1 MRFDEING
9 VLGIIIN
16 ILQIRNTF
24 CLLFLNFFIIFRKG
38 RQMAS
43 ISNTYNNYMGA
54 YTSLY
59 SNSNKT
65 SNTQDSLSPLQNNT
79 EQTNLSDSEILDK
92 ISNQTHFYQE
102 SWREIIDGTKSP
114 AGFFALSQSVSFYEQ
129 DKGFISNIDTKL
141 QEKSTKNIT
150 LQEVEEAQEFLNKQ
164 MDNVMLE
171 LYKKNP
177 ELMESTMKR
186 SYDFYANDGLK
197 DNYKP
202 SEEIANLQFDR
213 KISNLLLEYAI
224 RTEAQELDKR
234 FENFLV
240 EIKRDVQNGNAD
252 EITSLDLSRAVGT
265 YREEKMAMSGYPF
278 FSQVTDMLSPAQQ
291 EKITDA
297 ISSVLSF
304 YSRSNSID
312 INGTKVSW
320 ETQGEDVYSIYGYG
334 SDITMGVACIDVK
347 IEYNTSNDDFLLPL
361 NAKNYNFDTTQSI
374 FDILNQK
381 EKLEKEN
388 QDFKNKQAIE
398 AYSYGNGYSSTLTSK
413 TSKEIDSFI
422 NQMIKEAKA

>member
-1 MRFDEING
+1 
-9 VLGIIIN
+9 
-16 ILQIRNTF
+16 
-24 CLLFLNFFIIFRKG
+24 
-38 RQMAS
+38 MAS

-65 SNTQDSLSPLQNNT
+65 SNAQDSLSPLQDNT

-129 DKGFISNIDTKL
+129 DKGFISKIDTKL

-186 SYDFYANDGLK
+186 DYDFYANGGFTES
-197 DNYKP
+197 YKR
-202 SEEIANLQFDR
+202 SEEIANLQFDKR
-213 KISNLLLEYAI
+213 ISNLLLDYGY
-224 RTEAQELDKR
+224 RTEVKELDNA

-240 EIKRDVQNGNAD
+240 KIKRDVQNGNAD
-252 EITSLDLSRAVGT
+252 EITSSDLAIAVGT
-265 YREEKMAMSGYPF
+265 YRQEKMLMSGYSF

-320 ETQGEDVYSIYGYG
+320 ETQAEGDNSVYGLNSNVSFYIG
-334 SDITMGVACIDVK
+334 CIDVK

-388 QDFKNKQAIE
+388 QDLKNKRAIE

>member
-1 MRFDEING
+1 
-9 VLGIIIN
+9 
-16 ILQIRNTF
+16 
-24 CLLFLNFFIIFRKG
+24 
-38 RQMAS
+38 MAS

-65 SNTQDSLSPLQNNT
+65 SNTQDSLSPLQDNT

-129 DKGFISNIDTKL
+129 DKGFISKIDTKL

-186 SYDFYANDGLK
+186 DYDFYANGGFTES
-197 DNYKP
+197 YKR
-202 SEEIANLQFDR
+202 SEEIANLQFDKR
-213 KISNLLLEYAI
+213 ISNLLLDYGY
-224 RTEAQELDKR
+224 RTEVKELDNA

-240 EIKRDVQNGNAD
+240 KIKRDVQNGNAD

-265 YREEKMAMSGYPF
+265 YREEKMAMSGYSF

-388 QDFKNKQAIE
+388 QDLKNKQAIE
-398 AYSYGNGYSSTLTSK
+398 AYNYGNGYSSTLTSK
-413 TSKEIDSFI
+413 TSKEID
-422 NQMIKEAKA
+422 

>member
-1 MRFDEING
+1 
-9 VLGIIIN
+9 
-16 ILQIRNTF
+16 
-24 CLLFLNFFIIFRKG
+24 
-38 RQMAS
+38 MAS

-65 SNTQDSLSPLQNNT
+65 SNTQDSLSPLQDNT

-102 SWREIIDGTKSP
+102 SWRKEHNKDNDILQKP
-114 AGFFALSQSVSFYEQ
+114 QALRLSVSFYEQ
-129 DKGFISNIDTKL
+129 DKGFISKIDTKL
-141 QEKSTKNIT
+141 QEKATKNIT

-164 MDNVMLE
+164 MDSVMLE

-186 SYDFYANDGLK
+186 DYDFYANDGLK

-213 KISNLLLEYAI
+213 KISNLLLEYGI

-252 EITSLDLSRAVGT
+252 EITSSDLAMAIGL
-265 YREEKMAMSGYPF
+265 YRQEKMQMSGYSF

-320 ETQGEDVYSIYGYG
+320 ETQVEGDNSVYGLNSNVSFYIG
-334 SDITMGVACIDVK
+334 CIDVK

-388 QDFKNKQAIE
+388 QDLKNKQAIE

>member
-1 MRFDEING
+1 
-9 VLGIIIN
+9 
-16 ILQIRNTF
+16 
-24 CLLFLNFFIIFRKG
+24 
-38 RQMAS
+38 MAS

-129 DKGFISNIDTKL
+129 DKGFISKIDTKL
-141 QEKSTKNIT
+141 QEKATKNIT

-186 SYDFYANDGLK
+186 DYDFYANGGFTES
-197 DNYKP
+197 YKR
-202 SEEIANLQFDR
+202 SEEIANLQFDKR
-213 KISNLLLEYAI
+213 ISNLLLDYGY
-224 RTEAQELDKR
+224 RTEVKELDNA

-252 EITSLDLSRAVGT
+252 EIASSDLAIAVGT
-265 YREEKMAMSGYPF
+265 YRQEKMLMSGYSF

-320 ETQGEDVYSIYGYG
+320 ETQAEGDNSVYGLNSNVSFYIG
-334 SDITMGVACIDVK
+334 CIDVK

-381 EKLEKEN
+381 EKLE
-388 QDFKNKQAIE
+388 
-398 AYSYGNGYSSTLTSK
+398 
-413 TSKEIDSFI
+413 
-422 NQMIKEAKA
+422 

>member
-1 MRFDEING
+1 
-9 VLGIIIN
+9 
-16 ILQIRNTF
+16 
-24 CLLFLNFFIIFRKG
+24 
-38 RQMAS
+38 MAS

-65 SNTQDSLSPLQNNT
+65 SNAQDSLSPLQDNT

-92 ISNQTHFYQE
+92 ISNQTRFYQE
-102 SWREIIDGTKSP
+102 IKRKFHDDNVAPGLTDIETFHLSAGT
-114 AGFFALSQSVSFYEQ
+114 FYDE
-129 DKGFISNIDTKL
+129 DKGFISKIDTKL

-202 SEEIANLQFDR
+202 SEEIANLQFDK
-213 KISNLLLEYAI
+213 KIQDLLLEYSI
-224 RTEAQELDKR
+224 RTEGGELDKR

-240 EIKRDVQNGNAD
+240 KIKRDVQNGNTD
-252 EITSLDLSRAVGT
+252 EITSSTLAMGVGT
-265 YREEKMAMSGYPF
+265 YRQEKMLMSGYSF
-278 FSQVTDMLSPAQQ
+278 FSLVTDMLSPAQQ

-347 IEYNTSNDDFLLPL
+347 IEYNTSNDDFLFPL

-388 QDFKNKQAIE
+388 QDLKNKQAIE

>member
-1 MRFDEING
+1 M
-9 VLGIIIN
+9 
-16 ILQIRNTF
+16 T
-24 CLLFLNFFIIFRKG
+24 
-38 RQMAS
+38 S
-43 ISNTYNNYMGA
+43 ISNTYNNYMGT

-59 SNSNKT
+59 SNSNKI
-65 SNTQDSLSPLQNNT
+65 SNTQDSLSPLQDNT

-102 SWREIIDGTKSP
+102 SWRKEKNKDNYILEKTQ
-114 AGFFALSQSVSFYEQ
+114 ALHLSVSFYEQ
-129 DKGFISNIDTKL
+129 DKGFIGKIDTKL

-164 MDNVMLE
+164 MDNVMLQ

-186 SYDFYANDGLK
+186 DYDFYANDGLK

-202 SEEIANLQFDR
+202 SEKIANLQFDR
-213 KISNLLLEYAI
+213 KISNLLLEYGI

-240 EIKRDVQNGNAD
+240 EIKRDVQNRNAD
-252 EITSLDLSRAVGT
+252 EITSPDLAMAIGL
-265 YREEKMAMSGYPF
+265 YRQEKMQMSGYSF

-312 INGTKVSW
+312 INDTKVSW
-320 ETQGEDVYSIYGYG
+320 ETQAESDNSVYGLNSNVSFYIG
-334 SDITMGVACIDVK
+334 CIDVK
-347 IEYNTSNDDFLLPL
+347 IEYNTSDDNFLLPL

-388 QDFKNKQAIE
+388 QDLKRKQAIE

-413 TSKEIDSFI
+413 FSKEIESFI
-422 NQMIKEAKA
+422 NQTIKESKT

>member
-1 MRFDEING
+1 
-9 VLGIIIN
+9 
-16 ILQIRNTF
+16 
-24 CLLFLNFFIIFRKG
+24 
-38 RQMAS
+38 MAS

-65 SNTQDSLSPLQNNT
+65 SNTQDSLSPLQDNT

-129 DKGFISNIDTKL
+129 DKGFISKIDTKL

-186 SYDFYANDGLK
+186 DYDFYANGGFTES
-197 DNYKP
+197 YKR
-202 SEEIANLQFDR
+202 SEEIANLQFDKR
-213 KISNLLLEYAI
+213 ISNLLLDYGY
-224 RTEAQELDKR
+224 RTEVKELDNA

-240 EIKRDVQNGNAD
+240 KIKRDVQNGNAD
-252 EITSLDLSRAVGT
+252 EITSSDLAIAVGT
-265 YREEKMAMSGYPF
+265 YRQEKMLMSGYSF

-312 INGTKVSW
+312 INDTKVSW
-320 ETQGEDVYSIYGYG
+320 ETQVEGDNSVYGLNSNVSFYI
-334 SDITMGVACIDVK
+334 SCIDVK

-388 QDFKNKQAIE
+388 QDLKNKQAIE

>member
-1 MRFDEING
+1 
-9 VLGIIIN
+9 
-16 ILQIRNTF
+16 
-24 CLLFLNFFIIFRKG
+24 
-38 RQMAS
+38 MAS
-43 ISNTYNNYMGA
+43 ISNTYNNYIGA

-102 SWREIIDGTKSP
+102 SWRKEHNKDNDILQKP
-114 AGFFALSQSVSFYEQ
+114 QALRLSVSFYEQ
-129 DKGFISNIDTKL
+129 DKGFISKIDTKL
-141 QEKSTKNIT
+141 QEKATKNIT

-164 MDNVMLE
+164 MDSVMLE

-186 SYDFYANDGLK
+186 DYDFYANDGLK

-213 KISNLLLEYAI
+213 KISNLLLEYGI

-252 EITSLDLSRAVGT
+252 EITSSDLAMAIGL
-265 YREEKMAMSGYPF
+265 YRQEKMQMSGYSF

-320 ETQGEDVYSIYGYG
+320 ETQVEGDNSVYGLNSNVSFYIG
-334 SDITMGVACIDVK
+334 CIDVK

-388 QDFKNKQAIE
+388 QDLKNKQAIE
-398 AYSYGNGYSSTLTSK
+398 AYSYSNGYSSTLTSK

>member
-1 MRFDEING
+1 
-9 VLGIIIN
+9 
-16 ILQIRNTF
+16 
-24 CLLFLNFFIIFRKG
+24 
-38 RQMAS
+38 
-43 ISNTYNNYMGA
+43 
-54 YTSLY
+54 
-59 SNSNKT
+59 
-65 SNTQDSLSPLQNNT
+65 
-79 EQTNLSDSEILDK
+79 
-92 ISNQTHFYQE
+92 
-102 SWREIIDGTKSP
+102 
-114 AGFFALSQSVSFYEQ
+114 
-129 DKGFISNIDTKL
+129 
-141 QEKSTKNIT
+141 
-150 LQEVEEAQEFLNKQ
+150 

-202 SEEIANLQFDR
+202 SEEIANLQFDKR
-213 KISNLLLEYAI
+213 ISNLLLDYGY
-224 RTEAQELDKR
+224 RTEVKELDNA

-240 EIKRDVQNGNAD
+240 KIKRDVQNGNAD
-252 EITSLDLSRAVGT
+252 EITSSDLAIAVGT

-278 FSQVTDMLSPAQQ
+278 FAQVTDMLSPAQQ

-347 IEYNTSNDDFLLPL
+347 IEYNTSNDDFLFPL

-388 QDFKNKQAIE
+388 QDLKNKQAIE

>member
-1 MRFDEING
+1 
-9 VLGIIIN
+9 
-16 ILQIRNTF
+16 
-24 CLLFLNFFIIFRKG
+24 
-38 RQMAS
+38 MAS

-65 SNTQDSLSPLQNNT
+65 SNTQDSLSPLQDNT

-129 DKGFISNIDTKL
+129 DKGFISKIDTKL

-186 SYDFYANDGLK
+186 DYDFYANGGFTES
-197 DNYKP
+197 YKR
-202 SEEIANLQFDR
+202 SEEIANLQFDKR
-213 KISNLLLEYAI
+213 ISNLLLDYGY
-224 RTEAQELDKR
+224 RTEVKELDNA

-240 EIKRDVQNGNAD
+240 KIKRDVQNGNAD
-252 EITSLDLSRAVGT
+252 EITSSDLAIAVGT
-265 YREEKMAMSGYPF
+265 YRQEKMLMSGYSF

-388 QDFKNKQAIE
+388 QDLKSKQAIE

>member
-1 MRFDEING
+1 
-9 VLGIIIN
+9 
-16 ILQIRNTF
+16 
-24 CLLFLNFFIIFRKG
+24 
-38 RQMAS
+38 MAS

-65 SNTQDSLSPLQNNT
+65 SNTQDSLSPLQDNT

-129 DKGFISNIDTKL
+129 DKGFISKIDTKL

-186 SYDFYANDGLK
+186 DYDFYANGGFTES
-197 DNYKP
+197 YKR
-202 SEEIANLQFDR
+202 SEEIANLQFDKR
-213 KISNLLLEYAI
+213 ISNLLLDYGY
-224 RTEAQELDKR
+224 RTEVKELDNA

-240 EIKRDVQNGNAD
+240 KIKRDVQNGNAD

-265 YREEKMAMSGYPF
+265 YREEKMAMSGYSF

-388 QDFKNKQAIE
+388 QDLKNKQAIE
-398 AYSYGNGYSSTLTSK
+398 AYNYGNGYSSTLTSK

>member
-1 MRFDEING
+1 
-9 VLGIIIN
+9 
-16 ILQIRNTF
+16 
-24 CLLFLNFFIIFRKG
+24 
-38 RQMAS
+38 MAS

-65 SNTQDSLSPLQNNT
+65 SNTQDSLSPLQDNT

-129 DKGFISNIDTKL
+129 DKGFISKIDTKL

-186 SYDFYANDGLK
+186 DYDFYANGGFTES
-197 DNYKP
+197 YKR
-202 SEEIANLQFDR
+202 SEEIANLQFDKR
-213 KISNLLLEYAI
+213 ISNLLLDYGY
-224 RTEAQELDKR
+224 RTEVKELDNA

-240 EIKRDVQNGNAD
+240 KIKRDVQNGNAD
-252 EITSLDLSRAVGT
+252 EITSSDLAIAVGT

-278 FSQVTDMLSPAQQ
+278 FAQVTDMLSPAQQ

-347 IEYNTSNDDFLLPL
+347 IEYNTSNDDFLFPL

-388 QDFKNKQAIE
+388 QDLKNKQAIE
-398 AYSYGNGYSSTLTSK
+398 AYNYGNGYSSTLTSK

>member
-1 MRFDEING
+1 
-9 VLGIIIN
+9 
-16 ILQIRNTF
+16 
-24 CLLFLNFFIIFRKG
+24 
-38 RQMAS
+38 MAS

-65 SNTQDSLSPLQNNT
+65 SNAQDSLSPLQDNT

-102 SWREIIDGTKSP
+102 SWRDSRNIVIVRGLCDVETLRLSAGTC
-114 AGFFALSQSVSFYEQ
+114 YEQ
-129 DKGFISNIDTKL
+129 DKGFISKIDTKL

-164 MDNVMLE
+164 MDSVMLE

-186 SYDFYANDGLK
+186 DYDFYANDGLK

-202 SEEIANLQFDR
+202 SEETANLQFDR

-240 EIKRDVQNGNAD
+240 EIKRDVQNGNTD
-252 EITSLDLSRAVGT
+252 EITSSTLAMGVGT
-265 YREEKMAMSGYPF
+265 YRREKMLMSGYSF

-388 QDFKNKQAIE
+388 QDLKNKQAIE

>member
-1 MRFDEING
+1 
-9 VLGIIIN
+9 
-16 ILQIRNTF
+16 
-24 CLLFLNFFIIFRKG
+24 
-38 RQMAS
+38 MAS

-65 SNTQDSLSPLQNNT
+65 SNTQDSLSPLQDNT

-129 DKGFISNIDTKL
+129 DKGFISKIDTKL
-141 QEKSTKNIT
+141 QEKATKNIT

-186 SYDFYANDGLK
+186 DYDFYANDGLK

-234 FENFLV
+234 FENFLI
-240 EIKRDVQNGNAD
+240 EIKRDVQNGNTD
-252 EITSLDLSRAVGT
+252 EITSSTLAMGVGT
-265 YREEKMAMSGYPF
+265 YRREKMLMSGYSF

-347 IEYNTSNDDFLLPL
+347 IEYNTSNDDFLFPL

-388 QDFKNKQAIE
+388 QDLKNKQAIE

>member
-1 MRFDEING
+1 
-9 VLGIIIN
+9 
-16 ILQIRNTF
+16 
-24 CLLFLNFFIIFRKG
+24 
-38 RQMAS
+38 MAS

-65 SNTQDSLSPLQNNT
+65 SNTQDSLSPLQDNT

-129 DKGFISNIDTKL
+129 DKGFISKIDTKL
-141 QEKSTKNIT
+141 QEKATKNIT

-202 SEEIANLQFDR
+202 SEEIANLQFDK
-213 KISNLLLEYAI
+213 KI
-224 RTEAQELDKR
+224 
-234 FENFLV
+234 
-240 EIKRDVQNGNAD
+240 
-252 EITSLDLSRAVGT
+252 
-265 YREEKMAMSGYPF
+265 
-278 FSQVTDMLSPAQQ
+278 
-291 EKITDA
+291 
-297 ISSVLSF
+297 
-304 YSRSNSID
+304 
-312 INGTKVSW
+312 
-320 ETQGEDVYSIYGYG
+320 
-334 SDITMGVACIDVK
+334 
-347 IEYNTSNDDFLLPL
+347 
-361 NAKNYNFDTTQSI
+361 
-374 FDILNQK
+374 
-381 EKLEKEN
+381 
-388 QDFKNKQAIE
+388 
-398 AYSYGNGYSSTLTSK
+398 
-413 TSKEIDSFI
+413 
-422 NQMIKEAKA
+422 

>member
-1 MRFDEING
+1 
-9 VLGIIIN
+9 
-16 ILQIRNTF
+16 
-24 CLLFLNFFIIFRKG
+24 
-38 RQMAS
+38 
-43 ISNTYNNYMGA
+43 
-54 YTSLY
+54 
-59 SNSNKT
+59 
-65 SNTQDSLSPLQNNT
+65 
-79 EQTNLSDSEILDK
+79 
-92 ISNQTHFYQE
+92 
-102 SWREIIDGTKSP
+102 
-114 AGFFALSQSVSFYEQ
+114 
-129 DKGFISNIDTKL
+129 
-141 QEKSTKNIT
+141 
-150 LQEVEEAQEFLNKQ
+150 

-202 SEEIANLQFDR
+202 SEEIANLQFDK
-213 KISNLLLEYAI
+213 KIQDLLLEYAI

-240 EIKRDVQNGNAD
+240 EIKRDVQNGNTD
-252 EITSLDLSRAVGT
+252 EITSSTLAMGVGT
-265 YREEKMAMSGYPF
+265 YRNEKMLMSGYSF
-278 FSQVTDMLSPAQQ
+278 FSLVTDMLSPAQQ

-320 ETQGEDVYSIYGYG
+320 ETQGEDVYNVYGYG
-334 SDITMGVACIDVK
+334 SNITMRECCIDVK

-388 QDFKNKQAIE
+388 QDLKNKQAIE

>member
-1 MRFDEING
+1 
-9 VLGIIIN
+9 
-16 ILQIRNTF
+16 
-24 CLLFLNFFIIFRKG
+24 
-38 RQMAS
+38 MAS

-65 SNTQDSLSPLQNNT
+65 SNTQDSLSPLQDNT

-102 SWREIIDGTKSP
+102 SWRKEYNIQLPEGQTFHLSAGT
-114 AGFFALSQSVSFYEQ
+114 FYDE
-129 DKGFISNIDTKL
+129 DKGFISKIDTKL
-141 QEKSTKNIT
+141 QEKATKNIT

-202 SEEIANLQFDR
+202 SEEIANLQFDK
-213 KISNLLLEYAI
+213 KIQDLLLEYSI

-252 EITSLDLSRAVGT
+252 EIASLDLTGAVGI
-265 YREEKMAMSGYPF
+265 YRTEKMLMSGYSF
-278 FSQVTDMLSPAQQ
+278 FLKLQICSLPHNKKRLQMQSLVYYLFILA
-291 EKITDA
+291 
-297 ISSVLSF
+297 L
-304 YSRSNSID
+304 
-312 INGTKVSW
+312 
-320 ETQGEDVYSIYGYG
+320 TQ
-334 SDITMGVACIDVK
+334 
-347 IEYNTSNDDFLLPL
+347 
-361 NAKNYNFDTTQSI
+361 
-374 FDILNQK
+374 
-381 EKLEKEN
+381 
-388 QDFKNKQAIE
+388 
-398 AYSYGNGYSSTLTSK
+398 
-413 TSKEIDSFI
+413 
-422 NQMIKEAKA
+422 

>member
-1 MRFDEING
+1 
-9 VLGIIIN
+9 
-16 ILQIRNTF
+16 
-24 CLLFLNFFIIFRKG
+24 
-38 RQMAS
+38 MAS

-65 SNTQDSLSPLQNNT
+65 SNTQDSLSPLQDNT

-92 ISNQTHFYQE
+92 IRNQTRFYQE
-102 SWREIIDGTKSP
+102 IERKFHDDNVAPGLTDIETFHLSAGT
-114 AGFFALSQSVSFYEQ
+114 FYDE
-129 DKGFISNIDTKL
+129 DKGFISKIDTKL
-141 QEKSTKNIT
+141 QEKATKNIT

-202 SEEIANLQFDR
+202 SEEIANLQFDK
-213 KISNLLLEYAI
+213 KIQDLLLEYSI
-224 RTEAQELDKR
+224 RTEGGELDKR
-234 FENFLV
+234 FEGFLT
-240 EIKRDVQNGNAD
+240 RLQNGTQDASSD
-252 EITSLDLSRAVGT
+252 TGIAGTITMAVGV
-265 YREEKMAMSGYPF
+265 YRSEKMQMSGYSF

-320 ETQGEDVYSIYGYG
+320 ETQGEDVYSVYGYG
-334 SDITMGVACIDVK
+334 SNITMSSSCIDVK

-388 QDFKNKQAIE
+388 QDLKNKQAIE
-398 AYSYGNGYSSTLTSK
+398 AYSYSNGYSSTLTSK
-413 TSKEIDSFI
+413 TSKEIDNFI

>member
-1 MRFDEING
+1 
-9 VLGIIIN
+9 
-16 ILQIRNTF
+16 
-24 CLLFLNFFIIFRKG
+24 
-38 RQMAS
+38 MAS

-65 SNTQDSLSPLQNNT
+65 SNTQDSLSPLQDNT

-129 DKGFISNIDTKL
+129 DKGFISKIDTKL

-164 MDNVMLE
+164 MDSVMLE

-177 ELMESTMKR
+177 ELMENTMKR
-186 SYDFYANDGLK
+186 DYDFYANDGLK

-202 SEEIANLQFDR
+202 SEEIANLQFDKR
-213 KISNLLLEYAI
+213 ISNLLLDYGY
-224 RTEAQELDKR
+224 RTEVKELDNA

-240 EIKRDVQNGNAD
+240 KIKRDVQNGNAD

-265 YREEKMAMSGYPF
+265 YREEKMAMSGYSF
-278 FSQVTDMLSPAQQ
+278 FAQVTDMLSPAQQ

-347 IEYNTSNDDFLLPL
+347 IEYNTSNDDFLFPL

-388 QDFKNKQAIE
+388 QDLKNKQAIE
-398 AYSYGNGYSSTLTSK
+398 AYNYGNGYSSTLTSK

>member
-1 MRFDEING
+1 
-9 VLGIIIN
+9 
-16 ILQIRNTF
+16 
-24 CLLFLNFFIIFRKG
+24 
-38 RQMAS
+38 MAS

-65 SNTQDSLSPLQNNT
+65 SNTQDSLSPLQDNT

-129 DKGFISNIDTKL
+129 DKGFISKIDTKL

-164 MDNVMLE
+164 MDSVMLE

-177 ELMESTMKR
+177 ELMENTMKR
-186 SYDFYANDGLK
+186 DYDFYANDGLK

-202 SEEIANLQFDR
+202 SEEIANLQFDKR
-213 KISNLLLEYAI
+213 ISNLLLDYGY
-224 RTEAQELDKR
+224 RTEVKELDNA

-240 EIKRDVQNGNAD
+240 KIKRDVQNGNAD

-265 YREEKMAMSGYPF
+265 YREEKMAMSGYSF
-278 FSQVTDMLSPAQQ
+278 FAQVTDMLSPAQQ

-347 IEYNTSNDDFLLPL
+347 IEYNTSNDDFLFPL

-388 QDFKNKQAIE
+388 QDLKNKRAIE
-398 AYSYGNGYSSTLTSK
+398 SHRANTINPLESK
-413 TSKEIDSFI
+413 SKVDSKSHLLESKSDFIFREILKDS
-422 NQMIKEAKA
+422 KAIG

>member
-1 MRFDEING
+1 
-9 VLGIIIN
+9 
-16 ILQIRNTF
+16 
-24 CLLFLNFFIIFRKG
+24 
-38 RQMAS
+38 MAS

-65 SNTQDSLSPLQNNT
+65 SNTQDSLSPLQDNT

-102 SWREIIDGTKSP
+102 SWRKEHNKDNDILQKP
-114 AGFFALSQSVSFYEQ
+114 QALRLSVSFYEQ
-129 DKGFISNIDTKL
+129 DKGFISKIDTKL

-186 SYDFYANDGLK
+186 DYDFYANDGLK

-213 KISNLLLEYAI
+213 KISNLLLEYGI

-240 EIKRDVQNGNAD
+240 EIKRDVQNGDAD
-252 EITSLDLSRAVGT
+252 EITSSDLAMAIGL
-265 YREEKMAMSGYPF
+265 YRQEKMQMSGYSF

-320 ETQGEDVYSIYGYG
+320 ETQVEGDNSVYGLNSNVSFYIG
-334 SDITMGVACIDVK
+334 CIDVK

-361 NAKNYNFDTTQSI
+361 NAKNYNFDT
-374 FDILNQK
+374 
-381 EKLEKEN
+381 
-388 QDFKNKQAIE
+388 
-398 AYSYGNGYSSTLTSK
+398 
-413 TSKEIDSFI
+413 
-422 NQMIKEAKA
+422 

>member
-1 MRFDEING
+1 
-9 VLGIIIN
+9 
-16 ILQIRNTF
+16 
-24 CLLFLNFFIIFRKG
+24 
-38 RQMAS
+38 MAS

-65 SNTQDSLSPLQNNT
+65 SNTQDSLSPLQDNT

-129 DKGFISNIDTKL
+129 DKGFISKIDTKL
-141 QEKSTKNIT
+141 QEKATKNIT

-186 SYDFYANDGLK
+186 DYDFYANDGLK

-234 FENFLV
+234 VENFLI
-240 EIKRDVQNGNAD
+240 EIKRDVQNGNTD
-252 EITSLDLSRAVGT
+252 EITSSTLAMGVGT
-265 YREEKMAMSGYPF
+265 YRREKMLMSGYSF

-347 IEYNTSNDDFLLPL
+347 IEYNTSNDDFLFPL

-388 QDFKNKQAIE
+388 QDLKNKQAIE

>member
-1 MRFDEING
+1 
-9 VLGIIIN
+9 
-16 ILQIRNTF
+16 
-24 CLLFLNFFIIFRKG
+24 
-38 RQMAS
+38 MAS

-59 SNSNKT
+59 NNSNKT
-65 SNTQDSLSPLQNNT
+65 SNTQDSLSPLQDNT

-129 DKGFISNIDTKL
+129 DKGFISKIDTKL
-141 QEKSTKNIT
+141 QEKATKNIT

-186 SYDFYANDGLK
+186 DYDFYANDGLK

-213 KISNLLLEYAI
+213 KISNLLLEYGI

-252 EITSLDLSRAVGT
+252 EITSSDLAIAVGT
-265 YREEKMAMSGYPF
+265 YRQEKMAMSGYPF
-278 FSQVTDMLSPAQQ
+278 FAQVTDMLSPAQQ

-320 ETQGEDVYSIYGYG
+320 ETQVEGDNSVYGLNSNVSFYI
-334 SDITMGVACIDVK
+334 SCIDVK

-388 QDFKNKQAIE
+388 QDLKNKQAIE

>member
-1 MRFDEING
+1 
-9 VLGIIIN
+9 
-16 ILQIRNTF
+16 
-24 CLLFLNFFIIFRKG
+24 
-38 RQMAS
+38 MAS

-65 SNTQDSLSPLQNNT
+65 SNTQDSLSPLQDNT

-102 SWREIIDGTKSP
+102 SWRKEHNKDNDILQKP
-114 AGFFALSQSVSFYEQ
+114 QALRLSVSFYEQ
-129 DKGFISNIDTKL
+129 DKGFISKIDTKL

-186 SYDFYANDGLK
+186 DYDFYANDGLK

-213 KISNLLLEYAI
+213 KISNLLLEYGI

-240 EIKRDVQNGNAD
+240 EIKRDVQNGDAD
-252 EITSLDLSRAVGT
+252 EITSSDLAMAIGL
-265 YREEKMAMSGYPF
+265 YRQEKMQMSGYSF

-320 ETQGEDVYSIYGYG
+320 ETQVEGDNSVYGLNSNVSFYIG
-334 SDITMGVACIDVK
+334 CIDVK

-388 QDFKNKQAIE
+388 QDLKSKQAIE

>member
-1 MRFDEING
+1 
-9 VLGIIIN
+9 
-16 ILQIRNTF
+16 
-24 CLLFLNFFIIFRKG
+24 
-38 RQMAS
+38 MAS

-65 SNTQDSLSPLQNNT
+65 SNTQDSLSPLQDNT

-129 DKGFISNIDTKL
+129 DKGFISKIDTKL

-186 SYDFYANDGLK
+186 DYDFYANGGFTES
-197 DNYKP
+197 YKR
-202 SEEIANLQFDR
+202 SEEIANLQFDKR
-213 KISNLLLEYAI
+213 ISNLLLDYGY
-224 RTEAQELDKR
+224 RTEVKELDNA

-240 EIKRDVQNGNAD
+240 KIKRDVQNGNAD

-388 QDFKNKQAIE
+388 QDLKNKQAIE

>member
-1 MRFDEING
+1 
-9 VLGIIIN
+9 
-16 ILQIRNTF
+16 
-24 CLLFLNFFIIFRKG
+24 
-38 RQMAS
+38 MAS
-43 ISNTYNNYMGA
+43 ISNTYNNYIGA

-59 SNSNKT
+59 NNSNKT
-65 SNTQDSLSPLQNNT
+65 SNTQDSLSPLQDNT

-129 DKGFISNIDTKL
+129 DKGFISKIDTKL

-186 SYDFYANDGLK
+186 DYDFYANGGFTES
-197 DNYKP
+197 YKR
-202 SEEIANLQFDR
+202 SEEIANLQFDKR
-213 KISNLLLEYAI
+213 ISNLLLDYGY
-224 RTEAQELDKR
+224 RTEVKELDNA

-240 EIKRDVQNGNAD
+240 KIKRDVQNGNAD

-278 FSQVTDMLSPAQQ
+278 FAQVTDMLSPEQQ

-347 IEYNTSNDDFLLPL
+347 IEYNTFNDDFLLPL

-388 QDFKNKQAIE
+388 QDLKNKQAIE

>member
-1 MRFDEING
+1 
-9 VLGIIIN
+9 
-16 ILQIRNTF
+16 
-24 CLLFLNFFIIFRKG
+24 
-38 RQMAS
+38 MAS

-65 SNTQDSLSPLQNNT
+65 SNAQDSLSPLQDNT

-129 DKGFISNIDTKL
+129 DKGFISKIDTKL

-186 SYDFYANDGLK
+186 DYDFYANDGLK

-202 SEEIANLQFDR
+202 SEETANLQFDR

-240 EIKRDVQNGNAD
+240 EIKRDVQNGNTD
-252 EITSLDLSRAVGT
+252 EITSSTLAMGVGT
-265 YREEKMAMSGYPF
+265 YRREKMLMSGYSF

-388 QDFKNKQAIE
+388 QDLKNKQAIE
-398 AYSYGNGYSSTLTSK
+398 AYGINAITNSYTK
-413 TSKEIDSFI
+413 TQRDNLLKKI
-422 NQMIKEAKA
+422 IKG

>member
-1 MRFDEING
+1 
-9 VLGIIIN
+9 
-16 ILQIRNTF
+16 
-24 CLLFLNFFIIFRKG
+24 
-38 RQMAS
+38 MAS

-102 SWREIIDGTKSP
+102 SWRKEHNKDNDILQKP
-114 AGFFALSQSVSFYEQ
+114 QALRLSVSFYEQ
-129 DKGFISNIDTKL
+129 DKGFISKIDTKL

-186 SYDFYANDGLK
+186 DYDFYANDGLK

-202 SEEIANLQFDR
+202 SEEIANLQFDK
-213 KISNLLLEYAI
+213 KIQDLLLEYSI
-224 RTEAQELDKR
+224 RTEGGELDKR
-234 FENFLV
+234 FEGFLT
-240 EIKRDVQNGNAD
+240 RLQNGTQDASSD
-252 EITSLDLSRAVGT
+252 TGIAGTITMAVGV
-265 YREEKMAMSGYPF
+265 YRNEKMLMSGYSF
-278 FSQVTDMLSPAQQ
+278 FSLVTDMLSPAQQ

-320 ETQGEDVYSIYGYG
+320 ETQAEGDNSVYGLNSNVSFYIG
-334 SDITMGVACIDVK
+334 CIDVK

-388 QDFKNKQAIE
+388 QDLKSKQAIE
-398 AYSYGNGYSSTLTSK
+398 AYNYGNGYSSTLTSK

>member
-1 MRFDEING
+1 
-9 VLGIIIN
+9 
-16 ILQIRNTF
+16 
-24 CLLFLNFFIIFRKG
+24 
-38 RQMAS
+38 MAS

-65 SNTQDSLSPLQNNT
+65 SNTQDSLSPLQDNT

-102 SWREIIDGTKSP
+102 SWRKEHNKDNDILQKP
-114 AGFFALSQSVSFYEQ
+114 QALRLSVSFYEQ
-129 DKGFISNIDTKL
+129 DKGFISKIDTKL

-186 SYDFYANDGLK
+186 DYDFYANDGLK

-213 KISNLLLEYAI
+213 KISNLLLEYGI

-252 EITSLDLSRAVGT
+252 EITSSDLAMAIGL
-265 YREEKMAMSGYPF
+265 YRQEKMQMSGYSF

-320 ETQGEDVYSIYGYG
+320 ETQVEGDNSVYGLNSNVSFYIG
-334 SDITMGVACIDVK
+334 CIDVK

-388 QDFKNKQAIE
+388 QDLKNKQAIE

-413 TSKEIDSFI
+413 EIDSFI

>member
-1 MRFDEING
+1 
-9 VLGIIIN
+9 
-16 ILQIRNTF
+16 
-24 CLLFLNFFIIFRKG
+24 
-38 RQMAS
+38 MAS

-65 SNTQDSLSPLQNNT
+65 SNTQDSLSPLQDNT

-129 DKGFISNIDTKL
+129 DKGFISKIDTKL

-164 MDNVMLE
+164 MDSVMLE

-177 ELMESTMKR
+177 ELMENTMKR
-186 SYDFYANDGLK
+186 DYDFYANDGLK

-202 SEEIANLQFDR
+202 SEEIANLQFDKR
-213 KISNLLLEYAI
+213 ISNLLLDYGY
-224 RTEAQELDKR
+224 RTEVKELDNA

-240 EIKRDVQNGNAD
+240 KIKRDVQNGNAD

-265 YREEKMAMSGYPF
+265 YREEKMAMSGYSF
-278 FSQVTDMLSPAQQ
+278 FAQVTDMLSPAQQ

-347 IEYNTSNDDFLLPL
+347 IEYNTSNDDFLFPL

-388 QDFKNKQAIE
+388 QDLKNKQAIE

>member
-1 MRFDEING
+1 
-9 VLGIIIN
+9 
-16 ILQIRNTF
+16 
-24 CLLFLNFFIIFRKG
+24 
-38 RQMAS
+38 MAS
-43 ISNTYNNYMGA
+43 ISNTYNNYIGA

-102 SWREIIDGTKSP
+102 SWRKEHNKDNDILQKP
-114 AGFFALSQSVSFYEQ
+114 QALRLSVSFYEQ
-129 DKGFISNIDTKL
+129 DKGFISKIDTKL
-141 QEKSTKNIT
+141 QEKATKNIT

-164 MDNVMLE
+164 MDSVMLE

-186 SYDFYANDGLK
+186 DYDFYANDGLK

-213 KISNLLLEYAI
+213 KISNLLLEYGI

-252 EITSLDLSRAVGT
+252 EITSSDLAMAIGL
-265 YREEKMAMSGYPF
+265 YRQEKMQMSGYSF

-320 ETQGEDVYSIYGYG
+320 ETQVEGDNSVYGLNSNVSFYIG
-334 SDITMGVACIDVK
+334 CIDVK

-388 QDFKNKQAIE
+388 QDLKNKQAIE
-398 AYSYGNGYSSTLTSK
+398 AYNYGNGYSSTLTSK

>member
-1 MRFDEING
+1 
-9 VLGIIIN
+9 
-16 ILQIRNTF
+16 
-24 CLLFLNFFIIFRKG
+24 
-38 RQMAS
+38 MAS
-43 ISNTYNNYMGA
+43 ISNTYNNYIGA

-102 SWREIIDGTKSP
+102 SWRKEHNKDNDILQKP
-114 AGFFALSQSVSFYEQ
+114 QALRLSVSFYEQ
-129 DKGFISNIDTKL
+129 DKGFISKIDTKL
-141 QEKSTKNIT
+141 QEKATKNIT

-164 MDNVMLE
+164 MDSVMLE

-186 SYDFYANDGLK
+186 DYDFYANDGLK

-213 KISNLLLEYAI
+213 KISNLLLEYGI

-252 EITSLDLSRAVGT
+252 EITSSDLAMAIGL
-265 YREEKMAMSGYPF
+265 YRQEKMQMSGYSF

-320 ETQGEDVYSIYGYG
+320 ETQVEGDNSVYGLNSNVSFYIG
-334 SDITMGVACIDVK
+334 CIDVK

-388 QDFKNKQAIE
+388 QDLKNKQAIE